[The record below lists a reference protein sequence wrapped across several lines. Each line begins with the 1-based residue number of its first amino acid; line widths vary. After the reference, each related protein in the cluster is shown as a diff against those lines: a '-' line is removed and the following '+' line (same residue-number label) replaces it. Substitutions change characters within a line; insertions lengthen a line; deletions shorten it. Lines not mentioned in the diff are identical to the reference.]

1 MLSAIADIWERGIWC
16 EVRNAWQMLLSG
28 WLNDARG
35 ELLAEFKVAS
45 FCSTIEA
52 IMEANC

>member
-1 MLSAIADIWERGIWC
+1 MRGYY
-16 EVRNAWQMLLSG
+16 AWQMLLSSSTAPDE
-28 WLNDARG
+28 LDG
-35 ELLAEFKVAS
+35 ELLAELKVAS